1 MAKSIVKKVIRRKI
15 QTAKFEALDIELEVE
30 EQIIWDTEEERIA
43 ATAKLSKRL
52 LDDFTKTYNEVVER
66 IGVDRCIG
74 VVNAKGGKSG
84 NSGKPGNNGSEV
96 DFDFS

>member
-1 MAKSIVKKVIRRKI
+1 MAKSIVKKTIRRKI

-66 IGVDRCIG
+66 TGVDRCIG
-74 VVNAKGGKSG
+74 VVTVKKDNNKS
-84 NSGKPGNNGSEV
+84 NGSEV

>member
-30 EQIIWDTEEERIA
+30 EQIIWDTEEERIV
-43 ATAKLSKRL
+43 ATAELSKRL

-74 VVNAKGGKSG
+74 VVNVKKDNDKS
-84 NSGKPGNNGSEV
+84 NEAEV
-96 DFDFS
+96 DFDFN